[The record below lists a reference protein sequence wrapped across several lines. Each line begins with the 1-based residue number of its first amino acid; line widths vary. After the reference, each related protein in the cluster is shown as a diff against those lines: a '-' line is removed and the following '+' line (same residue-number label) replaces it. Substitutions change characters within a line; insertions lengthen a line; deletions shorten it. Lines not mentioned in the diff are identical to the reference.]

1 MGNMIS
7 HKNPEQAARIRREH
21 VGVVFQHGELLPD
34 LTASENVAIAMMMAS
49 HTRSAS
55 SLIPTA
61 NRMLTEVGVI
71 GSTRTRDLSGGE
83 RQRTA
88 LVRALST
95 EPALLIGDE
104 PTGSLDTYTRDAVA
118 DLLFSTSKERN
129 AALLVVTHDLTV
141 AERADMIL
149 NLAEYQPNQ

>member
-1 MGNMIS
+1 MRDTKANDEVHSIPRQHS
-7 HKNPEQAARIRREH
+7 VQLPPLRRKT
-21 VGVVFQHGELLPD
+21 P
-34 LTASENVAIAMMMAS
+34 
-49 HTRSAS
+49 
-55 SLIPTA
+55 
-61 NRMLTEVGVI
+61 NRC
-71 GSTRTRDLSGGE
+71 TRDLSGGE

-95 EPALLIGDE
+95 EPALLIGDD
-104 PTGSLDTYTRDAVA
+104 PTGSLDTYTRDAAA

-149 NLAEYQPNQ
+149 NLAEYQPNQYAPRRAPRRIGS

>member
-1 MGNMIS
+1 M
-7 HKNPEQAARIRREH
+7 
-21 VGVVFQHGELLPD
+21 
-34 LTASENVAIAMMMAS
+34 
-49 HTRSAS
+49 
-55 SLIPTA
+55 
-61 NRMLTEVGVI
+61 
-71 GSTRTRDLSGGE
+71 
-83 RQRTA
+83 
-88 LVRALST
+88 
-95 EPALLIGDE
+95 LIGDE